1 MQEINCHWCT
11 QKMNSAAIRC
21 SSCGKLRK
29 DIYSDKI
36 RCYTWCILG
45 GIILGT
51 GIGVYLVDNDNLFN
65 TNIKLALIIIGS
77 ILTLTGLFYYVRT
90 SEKMKTYWW
99 V

>member
-11 QKMNSAAIRC
+11 KKMNSTAIRC

-45 GIILGT
+45 SIILGT
-51 GIGVYLVDNDNLFN
+51 GIGVYLVDDTNLFN

-77 ILTLTGLFYYVRT
+77 ILTLMGLFYYVRT

-99 V
+99 A